1 MEPLSLVDH
10 QIDAW
15 LKEKN

>member
-1 MEPLSLVDH
+1 VDH